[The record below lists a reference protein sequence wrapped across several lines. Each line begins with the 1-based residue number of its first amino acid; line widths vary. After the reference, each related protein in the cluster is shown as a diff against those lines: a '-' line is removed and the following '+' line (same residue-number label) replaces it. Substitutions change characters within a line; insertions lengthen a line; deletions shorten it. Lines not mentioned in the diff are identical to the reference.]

1 MLFADDIVLVDESRD
16 GVNAKLERWREALKS
31 KGFKISR
38 TKTEYMVC
46 NSSKHIERV
55 EIIVR
60 IEDHDIPQSDSF
72 RYIGSIISNDG
83 EIDEDVEHRIKAGWL
98 KWRLTSR
105 VLCNRQYLDWREN
118 FTGQQL
124 DQL

>member
-1 MLFADDIVLVDESRD
+1 
-16 GVNAKLERWREALKS
+16 
-31 KGFKISR
+31 
-38 TKTEYMVC
+38 MVC

-72 RYIGSIISNDG
+72 CYIGFIISNDG

-105 VLCNRQYLDWREN
+105 VLCNRQYLD
-118 FTGQQL
+118 
-124 DQL
+124 